1 MPNVRNRTT
10 DNLIMENAQ
19 IIFRNFS
26 GAESKYNRAGD
37 RNFCVV
43 IDNED
48 KADELLREGWNVR
61 KRPARDEDEEPLM
74 YIPVAVRFGNIQP
87 RIFLVT
93 RNGKT
98 QLTEDTVGTLDH
110 AEIRNVD
117 LTLRPYNWEANGK
130 TGTKAYLRSMY
141 VTIEED
147 EFAEKYDFGKDEE
160 CEDDLPF

>member
-10 DNLIMENAQ
+10 ANLIMENAH

-26 GAESKYNRAGD
+26 GAASQYNRAGD

-43 IDNED
+43 IDDEE
-48 KADELLREGWNVR
+48 KAEELLHEGWNVR
-61 KRPARDEDEEPLM
+61 KRAPRDVDEDTLY
-74 YIPVAVRFGNIQP
+74 YIPVAVRFGNIP
-87 RIFLVT
+87 PKIYLVT
-93 RNGKT
+93 NRGKT

-110 AEIRNVD
+110 AEIRYVD

-147 EFAEKYDFGKDEE
+147 EFAEKYDFGKDDE